1 MILRA
6 LRCLLYWDWSVRV
19 RSFDRVCEM
28 VRQYPIRKDV
38 SHQLEI
44 AQIANALAS
53 VSIWYFKR
61 VLCYQRSCCLVWML
75 RDAGIAANL
84 VIGAQQWPPRTHAW
98 VTVGDEVVGD
108 LPHRVKG
115 FDVIEV
121 L

>member
-1 MILRA
+1 MTLRA
-6 LRCLLYWDWSVRV
+6 LRYLLYWDWSVRV
-19 RSFDRVCEM
+19 RSFERVCQT
-28 VRQYPIRKDV
+28 VRQYPIRKYISDPV
-38 SHQLEI
+38 EI
-44 AQIANALAS
+44 AQIVNALAS

-75 RDAGIAANL
+75 RDAGIPANL

-108 LPHRVKG
+108 LAHRVRT